1 MRKTSLLTVNRIV
14 TLTGASL
21 ALFAGLA
28 FASTQQAAA
37 GNGLDPN
44 YRYCVSG
51 RSAGGG
57 PFGGGGGVDI
67 PDCAFTTLAQCQ
79 WAASGQGYCIENPG
93 YAPRV
98 RRAAP
103 RRPG

>member
-1 MRKTSLLTVNRIV
+1 MRNTSIV
-14 TLTGASL
+14 TANRLVTLAGASL

-28 FASTQQAAA
+28 FAPTPFTQQATA

-51 RSAGGG
+51 RPAGGG
-57 PFGGGGGVDI
+57 PSGGGLDI

-79 WAASGQGYCIENPG
+79 AAASGQGYCIENPG

-98 RRAAP
+98 RRTG
-103 RRPG
+103 RG